1 MSTVYILLNFFFQK
15 WERKTEMGDSLIC
28 MGMLTELMRYIH
40 TLILIL
46 MNMCIKCK
54 DVFKFINRDC
64 SQITML
70 FSLMQPAL
78 FVYKYIHS
86 NPLFN
91 SHNRVHSS
99 NKIVCFDQCKHTVYA
114 WLNNYADQLI
124 YKCISGC
131 PHYWVPNFW
140 ALLQ

>member
-1 MSTVYILLNFFFQK
+1 
-15 WERKTEMGDSLIC
+15 MGDSLIC

-46 MNMCIKCK
+46 MNMCINCK

-64 SQITML
+64 GQITML
-70 FSLMQPAL
+70 PTSKKLCSLMQPAL

-86 NPLFN
+86 NHLFN

-99 NKIVCFDQCKHTVYA
+99 NNNYIVAFDQCKHKVYA
-114 WLNNYADQLI
+114 
-124 YKCISGC
+124 
-131 PHYWVPNFW
+131 
-140 ALLQ
+140 